1 MTIPLSPCPGC
12 GVTTPFVEK
21 QAVFSFGSY
30 RLESHLLDSM
40 EWPGGVNLPFDGIV
54 VRWRRPIV
62 TSRPTHYRIR
72 ISLDGIAPAISRSV
86 LVPADIT
93 LRRLQ
98 DLLRREMGWTDSR
111 SYCFGQDGRELGRP
125 DRESG
130 IYVEDD
136 SRFTLRYMLPGP
148 GHTMSYRHYRGSSWV
163 HTVVLEEMV
172 WSGAVAQTVSMSLH

>member
-1 MTIPLSPCPGC
+1 MRTVCVAVAHPVSQRPRIMDPC
-12 GVTTPFVEK
+12 
-21 QAVFSFGSY
+21 
-30 RLESHLLDSM
+30 
-40 EWPGGVNLPFDGIV
+40 GVNLPFDGIV
-54 VRWRRPIV
+54 VMRRRSKVP
-62 TSRPTHYRIR
+62 SRPTYYRIR

-98 DLLRREMGWTDSR
+98 DLLREEMGWTDSR

-136 SRFTLRYMLPGP
+136 SRFTLRYMLRVP
-148 GHTMSYRHYRGSSWV
+148 GHTMSYRHYRGSSWI
-163 HTVVLEEMV
+163 HTVMLEDMV
-172 WSGAVAQTVSMSLH
+172 WSGVVAQTGSMSLH